1 MTMPTLEEIRR
12 LYPWWPTPR
21 PAKSW
26 GVRIGF
32 ALIAGKWSPLALCAT
47 WHNRVWERAMYEWN
61 NWDTLEVRPLAW
73 RDLSPLYRRL
83 RTKTAAEF
91 AAETAEDEGQGS

>member
-1 MTMPTLEEIRR
+1 MTQPTLEEIRR

-21 PAKSW
+21 PAQSW
-26 GVRIGF
+26 LVRIGF

-61 NWDTLEVRPLAW
+61 DWNGSGVRPLVW
-73 RDLSPLYRRL
+73 SDLSPLYRPL
-83 RTKTAAEF
+83 QSQLAARV
-91 AAETAEDEGQGS
+91 AVDAVADEGQGS